1 MQPMVELPARG
12 GLDYDET
19 PFLAIWE
26 VTQSCDLACKHC
38 RAAAQPEAHP
48 EQLTTR
54 QGKALIDQIAE
65 MHVPVFVLT
74 GGDPLKRADIFELV
88 EHAAARGVR
97 VALTPSATPLLTRE
111 AIFRLRDAGLVRLGI
126 SLDGSS
132 PEIHDVFRGLP
143 GAWQRTVEAVG
154 WAAEAGIPIQVH
166 TTLSRHNAHDLEAMT
181 ALLQQLEVVMWN
193 LFFLVPVGRG
203 QQADMLTGEEFE
215 AIFGHLYELSRRA
228 PFQIK
233 TTEAMHY
240 RRYLIQHN
248 LQERQAGHA
257 AGHPHGAGA
266 SQGVGTS
273 QSMDHSQGMG
283 ASQSV
288 TGGMPESVLTSA
300 AETGR
305 AASADIDHYSAG
317 APRTSAAERN
327 RVWATRRVND
337 GRGFVFISHRGEVF
351 PSGFLPMRAG
361 SILEKPLAEIYR
373 EAPIF
378 QALRDTDMLHGKC
391 GVCEYRQ
398 ICGGSRARA
407 YAMTGDPLAAE
418 PCCTYQPRGW
428 KPEHASVALQRLEE
442 MSPSQ
447 ALVQLR

>member
-12 GLDYDET
+12 GLNYDET

-143 GAWQRTVEAVG
+143 GAWQRTVEAVS

-166 TTLSRHNAHDLEAMT
+166 TTLSRHNALDLEAMT
-181 ALLQQLEVVMWN
+181 ALLQRLEVVMWN

-248 LQERQAGHA
+248 LQERQASHPAGHA
-257 AGHPHGAGA
+257 HGAG
-266 SQGVGTS
+266 Q
-273 QSMDHSQGMG
+273 
-283 ASQSV
+283 
-288 TGGMPESVLTSA
+288 GMPESVLASA
-300 AETGR
+300 TETGR

-428 KPEHASVALQRLEE
+428 KPEHASVALQRLGE
-442 MSPSQ
+442 MSPSK
-447 ALVQLR
+447 ALVQLL